1 MSSPET
7 ARRIKTYSAA
17 TGFVYQY
24 QFHEV
29 RPSRRGLILGAE
41 YVYLVWANRQTGFPL
56 KVFVKRD
63 TLKHC
68 GERTGRE
75 LTGTEE
81 YALAQMARPVEPR
94 DAMSLPSLENEPQ
107 MPWRRLVG
115 VQGDAMQELAIAPS
129 IRQAVPAV
137 SLEQEAV
144 ALEREFE
151 TRLADSSG
159 LAFRVARG
167 VLRNSADAE
176 EVAQEAF
183 LKAYRSF
190 RELRDREKFRGWLVR
205 ITFRLAL
212 DRARSAKRREARE
225 IAWSAE
231 DRRPTVEDVAAA
243 SEFAAHLDSA
253 LAELPAKFRIVL
265 ILTAIEGHTLEDV
278 ARLLDLP
285 VGTVKSRMHFG
296 KKQLAEK
303 LKWLVNDT
311 AKNS

>member
-1 MSSPET
+1 
-7 ARRIKTYSAA
+7 
-17 TGFVYQY
+17 
-24 QFHEV
+24 
-29 RPSRRGLILGAE
+29 
-41 YVYLVWANRQTGFPL
+41 
-56 KVFVKRD
+56 
-63 TLKHC
+63 
-68 GERTGRE
+68 
-75 LTGTEE
+75 
-81 YALAQMARPVEPR
+81 
-94 DAMSLPSLENEPQ
+94 
-107 MPWRRLVG
+107 
-115 VQGDAMQELAIAPS
+115 MQELAIAPS